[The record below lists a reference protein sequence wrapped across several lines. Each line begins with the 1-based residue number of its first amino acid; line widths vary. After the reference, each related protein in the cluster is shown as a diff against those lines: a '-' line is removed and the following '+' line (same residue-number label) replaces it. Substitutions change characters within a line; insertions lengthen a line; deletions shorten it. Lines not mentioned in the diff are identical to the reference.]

1 MLKFDC
7 SIFHQNLSFL
17 LFLTTFEEKIRLLVI
32 FYLFIKQTLFF
43 LDRED
48 KFDHSTQQ
56 IEQMCDDNEFNDMDL
71 NQLGKYQT
79 LSFKDDQVR

>member
-17 LFLTTFEEKIRLLVI
+17 FLTSFEEKILLLVI
-32 FYLFIKQTLFF
+32 FYIFIKQTLFF
-43 LDRED
+43 LDTED

-56 IEQMCDDNEFNDMDL
+56 IKQMCDDNEFVDMDL

-79 LSFKDDQVR
+79 LSFKDDHVR